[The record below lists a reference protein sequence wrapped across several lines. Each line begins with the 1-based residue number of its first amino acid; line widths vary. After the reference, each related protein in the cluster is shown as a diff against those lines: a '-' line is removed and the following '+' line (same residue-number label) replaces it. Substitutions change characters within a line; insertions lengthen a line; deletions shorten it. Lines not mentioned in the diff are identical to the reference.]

1 MSTRPR
7 YNSPRLETRLIKV
20 IYINYILFDN
30 TMNTVP
36 DIRTLL
42 YLRVITIIVQ
52 RVAFFEIQFAEFIL
66 PGTSPYPVLVVSVL
80 VDEKS
85 PLPLPED
92 VPVPELVL
100 SLPSTQRLS
109 EQE

>member
-36 DIRTLL
+36 DTRTLL

-52 RVAFFEIQFAEFIL
+52 RVAFLEIQFAEFIL

-80 VDEKS
+80 VDEES

-92 VPVPELVL
+92 VPDPELVL

>member
-20 IYINYILFDN
+20 IYIYYI
-30 TMNTVP
+30 P
-36 DIRTLL
+36 DTRTLL
-42 YLRVITIIVQ
+42 YLRVITIIVK
-52 RVAFFEIQFAEFIL
+52 RVAFLEIQFAEFIL

-80 VDEKS
+80 VDEES

-92 VPVPELVL
+92 VPDPELVL